1 MHVHT
6 QLNCRLPSGVHLTVD
21 KWPRVSSALRT
32 ERYNL
37 SWAEMEGGLALASG
51 SLPTLRS
58 ACKKLH
64 DQSHGKGIM
73 ERLYLHKGHSTFLK
87 WYVFVCQDSTP
98 KKTDSPFQIEV
109 NSLDSLEIIFLRN
122 IYTWFV
128 CCFFL
133 NWVPPVLRLVVS
145 FFGFQSSR
153 IPFLAWV
160 TSFWF
165 AKIAGIKWR
174 NLYLLRLL

>member
-51 SLPTLRS
+51 SLP
-58 ACKKLH
+58 H
-64 DQSHGKGIM
+64 DQSHGKGIV

-98 KKTDSPFQIEV
+98 KK
-109 NSLDSLEIIFLRN
+109 NSFPVSNRGQLIGFFGNYFLRN
-122 IYTWFV
+122 IHFW
-128 CCFFL
+128 L
-133 NWVPPVLRLVVS
+133 
-145 FFGFQSSR
+145 
-153 IPFLAWV
+153 V

-165 AKIAGIKWR
+165 AKNGGHKMEKSVPFLVGGFNPSER
-174 NLYLLRLL
+174 Y